1 MDISK
6 LTATEHAQL
15 VALTDA
21 FHAEYEQFT
30 TAPVLGSCQYK
41 SIEDTANFATG
52 IIQTFGFDKF
62 LQIFPK
68 IQMPDKIPSPSEF
81 AILLLTE
88 LTEMVLDIQD
98 DDDWRTQQQEILNAH
113 YPNYPEVYPTIDA
126 YYNCTRDIAWDL
138 WSATILPF
146 SCITE
151 NPLDMPTHQGPMLN
165 MLAWGDNETIGFE
178 IAIAMH
184 LYGTDLSLYA
194 DYDT

>member
-6 LTATEHAQL
+6 LTATEVAHLA
-15 VALTDA
+15 ALTDTFKEA
-21 FHAEYEQFT
+21 YEQFDI
-30 TAPVLGSCQYK
+30 APTLGSCQYK

-62 LQIFPK
+62 LQIFPE
-68 IQMPDKIPSPSEF
+68 IRMPDEIPTKEQF
-81 AILLLTE
+81 AALLLTE

-98 DDDWRTQQQEILNAH
+98 DDWKAKVQRDIDRH
-113 YPNYPEVYPTIDA
+113 YPPDDTPTIDA
-126 YYNCTRDIAWDL
+126 YYNCTRSIAGDL

-151 NPLDMPTHQGPMLN
+151 NPLNMPVHQGPMLN
-165 MLAWGDNETIGFE
+165 MLAWGENETIGFE

-184 LYGTDLSLYA
+184 LYGTELSLYA
-194 DYDT
+194 GYDT